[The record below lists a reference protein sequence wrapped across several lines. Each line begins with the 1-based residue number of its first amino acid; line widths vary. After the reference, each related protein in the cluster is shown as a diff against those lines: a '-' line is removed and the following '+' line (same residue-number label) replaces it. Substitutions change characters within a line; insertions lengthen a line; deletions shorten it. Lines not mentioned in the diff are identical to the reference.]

1 MSTASTSGESRNES
15 RPHSRSRARDLETS
29 EFIMGNST
37 SSRPSSGQKAFAYT
51 CYAFAIYLALLLA
64 STISADGMRSLH
76 SAFSTRLPF
85 QFLFALIGIRRFDL
99 ATLLAASIVGMS
111 FYFLDRSMRNF
122 LLSRDSLPL
131 ELLTRPHRT
140 FCRPLSLLFLILDGI
155 FFFLGV
161 LRPSG
166 WDTPSSLF
174 SAIVLTGMYLCLM
187 VGMAYLNIVW
197 FLKPER
203 N

>member
-1 MSTASTSGESRNES
+1 MNTESTTESRNDT
-15 RPHSRSRARDLETS
+15 RPHSRSRARNGDERS
-29 EFIMGNST
+29 EYLMSSGT
-37 SSRPSSGQKAFAYT
+37 SSRSSARQTAFAYT
-51 CYAFAIYLALLLA
+51 CYALAIYLALLVA

-76 SAFSTRLPF
+76 SAFSIRLPF
-85 QFLFALIGIRRFDL
+85 QFVFTLIGIRRFDL
-99 ATLLAASIVGMS
+99 ATFLAAAIVGMS
-111 FYFLDRSMRNF
+111 FFFLDRSMRTY

-131 ELLTRPHRT
+131 DLLARPHRT
-140 FCRPLSLLFLILDGI
+140 VCSPLSLAFLVLDGI